1 MCYQKIFLI
10 FSIIKRQAYIISDLV
25 TQNFTVKPVSQTLL
39 RGDTAIFNCRSEG
52 HPVPKV
58 SWKLIRRVGR
68 GEMIEKPISTEYSNN
83 SLVLQNVQNKDEGQ
97 YVCIS
102 ESPGLKVDVT
112 ASLLVHSK
120 SGFSKY
126 TKQLF
131 HNQIKISVLF
141 MATAFQLVNTL
152 H

>member
-1 MCYQKIFLI
+1 
-10 FSIIKRQAYIISDLV
+10 
-25 TQNFTVKPVSQTLL
+25 
-39 RGDTAIFNCRSEG
+39 
-52 HPVPKV
+52 
-58 SWKLIRRVGR
+58 
-68 GEMIEKPISTEYSNN
+68 MIEKPISTEYSNN

-120 SGFSKY
+120 SGFSMY

-131 HNQIKISVLF
+131 HNQIKISVLI
-141 MATAFQLVNTL
+141 MAAAFQLVNTL
-152 H
+152 Y